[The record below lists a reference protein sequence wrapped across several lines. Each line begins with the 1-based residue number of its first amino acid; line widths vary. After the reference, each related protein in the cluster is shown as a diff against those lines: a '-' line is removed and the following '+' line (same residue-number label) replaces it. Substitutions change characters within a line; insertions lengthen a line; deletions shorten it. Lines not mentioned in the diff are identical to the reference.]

1 MVSCLDKCCQCSEI
15 NEVHKLFIKIML
27 NQITTFTID
36 TEPLLP
42 IIYYFCLAALS
53 WCNNDDDDNDNNG
66 DYAGDDD
73 DDKDDDD
80 DDGDNDGK
88 DADSGIVT

>member
-1 MVSCLDKCCQCSEI
+1 
-15 NEVHKLFIKIML
+15 ML
-27 NQITTFTID
+27 TWISTFTYD
-36 TEPLLP
+36 TKPLLP
-42 IIYYFCLAALS
+42 IIYYFCLAALPLS
-53 WCNNDDDDNDNNG
+53 WCNNDDDDDDNDGNYTG
-66 DYAGDDD
+66 DDDEDDD